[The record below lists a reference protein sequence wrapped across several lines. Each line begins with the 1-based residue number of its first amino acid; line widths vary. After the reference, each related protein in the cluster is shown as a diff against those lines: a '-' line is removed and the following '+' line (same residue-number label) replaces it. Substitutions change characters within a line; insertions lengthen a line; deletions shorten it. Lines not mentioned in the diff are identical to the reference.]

1 MPQVLVDPALLSE
14 VCKKHRLSEETLL
27 KIVEIE
33 KNVPVRTHR
42 LREFRKLLGG
52 D

>member
-1 MPQVLVDPALLSE
+1 M
-14 VCKKHRLSEETLL
+14 SEETLL